1 LAKQNLKMKKILL
14 LFAFPAILLT
24 SCSSDDSQES
34 APAGP
39 LVKTMVIDIAN
50 PADDDYNLTFTYS
63 GDKLKTV
70 KDSGV
75 LIEQYIYTGDKLT
88 RINHPEDGTYIIIEY
103 SGNQVSKFTEYDPDF
118 DEATKT
124 VVTYSGNTFTRTVY
138 DGDLTTQTTLVLTE
152 VCTVQNGNITQ
163 YTRTSFGTSNTET
176 VTYDTKNNPFKNI
189 SNYAVFQVLN
199 LDIDGNLNNETAS
212 STFGINYTVNY
223 TYNADNYPLTEL
235 SYNASGVLGES
246 VSYTYY

>member
-1 LAKQNLKMKKILL
+1 MKKILL
-14 LFAFPAILLT
+14 FTFATIFLT
-24 SCSSDDSQES
+24 SCSSDDSQQS
-34 APAGP
+34 TAAGP
-39 LVKTMVIDIAN
+39 LVKTMVIDNAN
-50 PADDDYNLTFTYS
+50 PADDDFNLTFTYS

-70 KDSGV
+70 KDSGI

-88 RINHPEDGTYIIIEY
+88 RINHPEDNTYIIIEY

-124 VVTYSGNTFTRTVY
+124 VVTYSGNTFTRMVY
-138 DGDLTTQTTLVLTE
+138 DGDLTTQTNLIFTE
-152 VCTVQNGNITQ
+152 VCTVQNGNITE
-163 YTRTSFGTSNTET
+163 YTRTSFGTSSTET
-176 VTYDTKNNPFKNI
+176 VTYDTKNSPFKNI
-189 SNYAVFQVLN
+189 SNYAVIQVLD
-199 LDIDGNLNNETAS
+199 LDIDGNLNNEIGS
-212 STFGINYTVNY
+212 STFGINYTINY